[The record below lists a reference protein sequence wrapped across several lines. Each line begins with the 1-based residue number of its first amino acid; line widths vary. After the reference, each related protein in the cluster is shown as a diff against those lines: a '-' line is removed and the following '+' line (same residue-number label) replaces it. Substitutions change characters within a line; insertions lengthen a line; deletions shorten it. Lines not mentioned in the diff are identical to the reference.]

1 MSKNLF
7 DLKGKVAVITGAGA
21 VINKDVK
28 PYALMVGVP
37 ARQVGWMS
45 EYGEQIPLPV
55 EGKGEYTCPHTGQQY
70 RLNDQTLERI
80 SK

>member
-1 MSKNLF
+1 
-7 DLKGKVAVITGAGA
+7 
-21 VINKDVK
+21 
-28 PYALMVGVP
+28 MVGVP

-55 EGKGEYTCPHTGQQY
+55 KGKGEYTCPHTGQQY
-70 RLNDQTLERI
+70 RLNDQTVERT